1 MMIWLSYRP
10 WLTEEQIFF
19 HSLAWPDIRVAYTL
33 GELARMAD
41 ITMAI
46 DPGTHKT
53 GVAIFQGEALAWA
66 TLIEAPRGME
76 VEARIEFILGRL
88 EQIEK
93 RLPGR
98 IGAVALEQATA
109 IEGRQ
114 PAPELQTLIRRLQR
128 WAKGKPRRTACHTY
142 HPSTIHSRIR
152 FRQHSGPRKEQIKLG
167 VLALYSRNLPN
178 DPPEDVIDAVAIGH
192 CHMAQI
198 QKDRILAASK
208 EGR

>member
-1 MMIWLSYRP
+1 
-10 WLTEEQIFF
+10 
-19 HSLAWPDIRVAYTL
+19 
-33 GELARMAD
+33 MAD
-41 ITMAI
+41 YLMAI

-53 GVAIFQGEALAWA
+53 GVAVFQGEALAWA
-66 TLIEAPRGME
+66 VLIEAPRGME

-88 EQIEK
+88 GNMEMN
-93 RLPGR
+93 LPGR
-98 IGAVALEQATA
+98 IKAVALEQATA

-114 PAPELQTLIRRLQR
+114 PAPELQTLIRRLRR
-128 WAKGKPRRTACHTY
+128 WAKGKPRRAACHIY

-192 CHMAQI
+192 CHLAQMR
-198 QKDRILAASK
+198 KDAILRAAESLWI
-208 EGR
+208 